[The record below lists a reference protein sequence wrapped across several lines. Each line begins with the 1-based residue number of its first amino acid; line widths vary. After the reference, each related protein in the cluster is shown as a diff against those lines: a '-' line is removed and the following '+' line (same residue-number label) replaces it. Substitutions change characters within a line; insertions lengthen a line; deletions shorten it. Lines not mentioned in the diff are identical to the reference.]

1 MIFSENIPIFVQI
14 AERLSDEILAGN
26 YAEGERVPSVR
37 EYSVLLE
44 VNVNTTVKAYDLLSS
59 RVAGWLHRAEGSA
72 HRLFKADAFES
83 ALKHAGLVPLRLRP
97 TCGGQILRFVVH
109 KPSTTDSHNPNNSEH
124 RT

>member
-1 MIFSENIPIFVQI
+1 MIFSDNIPIFVQI

-59 RVAGWLHRAEGSA
+59 RGVLLMKRGMGYYGAAQHILEERRGELLQKKIPELVKQMQLLRVKVADVAEA
-72 HRLFKADAFES
+72 MRQ
-83 ALKHAGLVPLRLRP
+83 
-97 TCGGQILRFVVH
+97 CGA
-109 KPSTTDSHNPNNSEH
+109 E
-124 RT
+124 

>member
-1 MIFSENIPIFVQI
+1 MIFSDNIPIFVQI

-59 RVAGWLHRAEGSA
+59 RGIIYNRRGLGYFVSPNAREIILQARREEFMQDVLPDFLRRMHQLDVSIETVEAAYRDY
-72 HRLFKADAFES
+72 LDTADTE
-83 ALKHAGLVPLRLRP
+83 
-97 TCGGQILRFVVH
+97 
-109 KPSTTDSHNPNNSEH
+109 
-124 RT
+124 

>member
-1 MIFSENIPIFVQI
+1 MIFSDNIPIFVQI

-59 RVAGWLHRAEGSA
+59 RGVLLMKRGMGYFVTPEARDLILQNRREVFYAETLPDLFRQMRALG
-72 HRLFKADAFES
+72 LTPDDIKAEWT
-83 ALKHAGLVPLRLRP
+83 AL
-97 TCGGQILRFVVH
+97 Q
-109 KPSTTDSHNPNNSEH
+109 S
-124 RT
+124 

>member
-26 YAEGERVPSVR
+26 YAEGERVPSVM

-59 RVAGWLHRAEGSA
+59 RGVLLMKRGMGYYVSEGAAQHILEERRGELLQKKIPELVKQMQLLRVKVADVAEA
-72 HRLFKADAFES
+72 MRQ
-83 ALKHAGLVPLRLRP
+83 
-97 TCGGQILRFVVH
+97 CGA
-109 KPSTTDSHNPNNSEH
+109 E
-124 RT
+124 